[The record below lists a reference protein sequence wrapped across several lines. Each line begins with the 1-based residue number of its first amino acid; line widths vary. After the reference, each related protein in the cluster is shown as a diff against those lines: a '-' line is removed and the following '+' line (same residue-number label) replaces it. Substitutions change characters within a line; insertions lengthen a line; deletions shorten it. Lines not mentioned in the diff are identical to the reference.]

1 MAPLSSLT
9 MPTLAWVPAAPKP
22 DPAPPARA
30 SLSLKD
36 EEEAIG
42 AAERTDEEETEEMR
56 VSLPPA
62 PPYVLALPERGAEW
76 EKEMRDE
83 VIGSPMLLL

>member
-1 MAPLSSLT
+1 MAPLSSPT
-9 MPTLAWVPAAPKP
+9 MPTLAWVAAAPKP
-22 DPAPPARA
+22 EPAPAPPARA

-42 AAERTDEEETEEMR
+42 AAERRVETEEMR

-62 PPYVLALPERGAEW
+62 PP
-76 EKEMRDE
+76 
-83 VIGSPMLLL
+83 